1 MEEKVREGK
10 RQKQESKE
18 CYPASGAG
26 TEQVEK
32 WYVWENGVGCVLR
45 AGLSY
50 VLNSKAHSLLSTFG
64 HSAACCWPQ
73 TWESCSNPSAE
84 LPVPCTGGASIILN
98 TVSNIKLIRKDKIS
112 FSTENCASQA

>member
-32 WYVWENGVGCVLR
+32 WYVWENGNGCIS

-50 VLNSKAHSLLSTFG
+50 V
-64 HSAACCWPQ
+64 C
-73 TWESCSNPSAE
+73 
-84 LPVPCTGGASIILN
+84 
-98 TVSNIKLIRKDKIS
+98 
-112 FSTENCASQA
+112 